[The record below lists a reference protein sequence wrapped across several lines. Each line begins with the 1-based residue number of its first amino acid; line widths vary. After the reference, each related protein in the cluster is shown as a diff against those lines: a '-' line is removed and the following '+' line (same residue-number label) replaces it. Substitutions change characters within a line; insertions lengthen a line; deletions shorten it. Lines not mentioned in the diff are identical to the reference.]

1 MIHNPL
7 PICLIHTSRPPWI
20 ITYLRDGE
28 SLCAYLLYKTETD
41 KETLSTVKKKKNV
54 LLEEQK
60 KIKCKKTV
68 SLSGRRRVLRKV
80 GELLPL
86 HPGAQYV

>member
-1 MIHNPL
+1 MCISPL
-7 PICLIHTSRPPWI
+7 QD
-20 ITYLRDGE
+20 RDRQRDAVN
-28 SLCAYLLYKTETD
+28 S
-41 KETLSTVKKKKNV
+41 KKKKNV
-54 LLEEQK
+54 LLEQK

-86 HPGAQYV
+86 HPGAQYE

>member
-1 MIHNPL
+1 MCISPL
-7 PICLIHTSRPPWI
+7 QD
-20 ITYLRDGE
+20 RDRQRDAVN
-28 SLCAYLLYKTETD
+28 SK
-41 KETLSTVKKKKNV
+41 KKKKKNV

-68 SLSGRRRVLRKV
+68 SVSGRRRVLRKV

-86 HPGAQYV
+86 HPGAQYE